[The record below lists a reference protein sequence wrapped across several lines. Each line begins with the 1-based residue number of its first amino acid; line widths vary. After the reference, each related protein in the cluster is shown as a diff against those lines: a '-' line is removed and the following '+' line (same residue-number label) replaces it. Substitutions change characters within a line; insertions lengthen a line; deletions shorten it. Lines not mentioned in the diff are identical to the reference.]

1 MAALRKAPSAA
12 TGVLAALGAVAV
24 LLLAGCSEEAE
35 GLPDAC
41 SGRPGAILT
50 ALDQAPGPVLLE
62 DGTPLSRC
70 VSAARTNADLQSLG
84 LTFVAVADTLRARAA
99 SDPDAALRL
108 GYLAGAVS
116 SGAVRSS
123 GSIAM
128 QLARRVEQVA
138 TLEEGSGA
146 AAQRAL
152 ARGRRAGAR
161 SG

>member
-1 MAALRKAPSAA
+1 M
-12 TGVLAALGAVAV
+12 LAALGAVAV
-24 LLLAGCSEEAE
+24 LLLTACSDEAE
-35 GLPDAC
+35 RLPASC
-41 SGRPGAILT
+41 AGRPAAMLA
-50 ALDQAPGPVLLE
+50 ALEQAPGRVVLE

-70 VSAARTNADLQSLG
+70 VSAARTDADLQSLG
-84 LTFVAVADTLRARAA
+84 LTFTGVADSLRPDAA

-128 QLARRVEQVA
+128 QLARRVDQLA
-138 TLEEGSGA
+138 ALEEGA
-146 AAQRAL
+146 APASQEAL